1 MANTLVYDE
10 GVNGWPSF
18 YSYDPDFM
26 VGMNN
31 FFYTFNKGNLYRHNV
46 NETRN
51 NFYEVQYTSTLQS
64 VFNDMPLEN
73 KLFKT
78 INLEGDARWSVTMA
92 SDIQTGGIINASYFE
107 KKEGSFYA
115 FVRNSGATPAAASEY
130 VLRSLNGIGTSS
142 AVNAA
147 GTIVSF
153 SLDTDLATIMS
164 IGDVLYFA
172 LPPYTSPQLAGA
184 ITAITIDLPNG
195 INTISI
201 NIAPSPPAVP
211 IPIQDAFYLY
221 IKNAVAESH
230 GILGHYS
237 VFNIENTDTT
247 PINLFA
253 VESEVMKSY
262 P

>member
-92 SDIQTGGIINASYFE
+92 SDIQTGGFINASYFE

-172 LPPYTSPQLAGA
+172 LPP
-184 ITAITIDLPNG
+184 
-195 INTISI
+195 
-201 NIAPSPPAVP
+201 
-211 IPIQDAFYLY
+211 
-221 IKNAVAESH
+221 
-230 GILGHYS
+230 
-237 VFNIENTDTT
+237 
-247 PINLFA
+247 
-253 VESEVMKSY
+253 
-262 P
+262 